1 LKRRPRPRAIP
12 ESWDFSVDRRIL
24 ELVSGERERTR
35 CRERL
40 ERLSES
46 SLDSRSIQRE
56 VIIELQRVIGFDRWC
71 WVLADPNTLIP
82 LSGIAEHDYG
92 PEVGRGLELEYSG
105 DDFAAMDVLAR
116 RAKPAGS
123 LNAETGGDLAR
134 SPRWDE
140 VLRPVGIGDE
150 AVVACRDAFGCWG
163 WIKAYRD
170 GGDPGF
176 EDADLDL
183 LADVAP
189 YLGSVVRRRV
199 TDTTDTGVLEPIPP
213 GVIVLDP
220 DLRPVSLTAGAR
232 AWIDGLPVAALF
244 GAWGMLPPQV
254 YPLATLARSR
264 NAATGAHALERAV
277 DGRWVMIEAAPLQ
290 GDGDGKIAVTFRG
303 AGPAE
308 TFDLLC
314 RAYELTPR
322 ECDVLRAVL
331 AGLDTRGAT
340 ERLIISRY
348 TVQDHLKSVFEKTG
362 VHSRRQLLAKFNA
375 SADWH

>member
-1 LKRRPRPRAIP
+1 
-12 ESWDFSVDRRIL
+12 
-24 ELVSGERERTR
+24 
-35 CRERL
+35 
-40 ERLSES
+40 
-46 SLDSRSIQRE
+46 
-56 VIIELQRVIGFDRWC
+56 
-71 WVLADPNTLIP
+71 
-82 LSGIAEHDYG
+82 
-92 PEVGRGLELEYSG
+92 
-105 DDFAAMDVLAR
+105 M
-116 RAKPAGS
+116 
-123 LNAETGGDLAR
+123 
-134 SPRWDE
+134 
-140 VLRPVGIGDE
+140 
-150 AVVACRDAFGCWG
+150 
-163 WIKAYRD
+163 
-170 GGDPGF
+170 
-176 EDADLDL
+176 
-183 LADVAP
+183 
-189 YLGSVVRRRV
+189 
-199 TDTTDTGVLEPIPP
+199 LEPIPP

-331 AGLDTRGAT
+331 AGLDTRAVT
-340 ERLIISRY
+340 ERLFISRY